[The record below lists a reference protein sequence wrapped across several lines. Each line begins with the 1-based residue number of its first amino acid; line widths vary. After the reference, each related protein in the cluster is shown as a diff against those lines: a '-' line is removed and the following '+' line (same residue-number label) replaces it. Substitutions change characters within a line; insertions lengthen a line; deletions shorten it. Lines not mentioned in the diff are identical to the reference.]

1 MKLDVKFQGIEETFD
16 VKFTESEQALHTD
29 FKNVVVVERTDI
41 PPEYGL
47 ITYDQNRTI
56 TVS

>member
-1 MKLDVKFQGIEETFD
+1 MKLKV
-16 VKFTESEQALHTD
+16 D
-29 FKNVVVVERTDI
+29 FKEAEENFMVSFGKVLVIERTEI

>member
-1 MKLDVKFQGIEETFD
+1 MHIQATFKVTDMHLDAAFSET
-16 VKFTESEQALHTD
+16 SQALGAD
-29 FKNVVVVERTDI
+29 FGNVLIVERTDI
-41 PPEYGL
+41 PQCYGL

>member
-1 MKLDVKFQGIEETFD
+1 MKLKVNFREAEECFFAKFAELERSFLADFD
-16 VKFTESEQALHTD
+16 KVL
-29 FKNVVVVERTDI
+29 VVNRTDI